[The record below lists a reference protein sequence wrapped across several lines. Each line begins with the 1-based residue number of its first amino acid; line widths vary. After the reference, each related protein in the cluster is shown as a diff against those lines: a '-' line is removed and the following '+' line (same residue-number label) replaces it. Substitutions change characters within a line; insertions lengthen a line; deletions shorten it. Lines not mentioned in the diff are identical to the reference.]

1 MKNVSIIFL
10 KRFFI
15 VIILITYSL
24 SIFSQNSF
32 TYTKPKSSF
41 LIYNKKRDNISY
53 LESKATKVDNY
64 LPNNFDKQGKYD
76 YTKFVQ
82 KAIDENE
89 IIIFPNFPILINDT
103 GLILKSNQKLIF
115 QDNSKIMLKSSS
127 KSSYAII
134 LIQDVSNIEL
144 YYPQIIGDRQ
154 THLNNVGEWGMG
166 IRITGSKNIKVF
178 NPLIQKCWGD
188 GIYISGS
195 TKLNSSNI
203 TITNPVLD
211 YNRRNGIT
219 IVSGKDISIRN
230 AVISNTY
237 GKSPMSGIDIEPNN
251 DKADISNISISNY
264 KSINNIISG
273 LQIGISNLQ
282 GDFDKSI
289 NINVNDIYTEN
300 SQSGI
305 VVGGLYL
312 KNTAG
317 KISGEIKITNA
328 KIIGSKLPIKLG
340 RNYKN
345 GPIVKFD
352 NVVFNK
358 TSGDIDEIEF
368 KKFKYRAT
376 SRENI
381 NIK

>member
-41 LIYNKKRDNISY
+41 LIYNKKRDNISH
-53 LESKATKVDNY
+53 LESKAAKVDNY

-134 LIQDVSNIEL
+134 LIQDVSNVEL

-154 THLNNVGEWGMG
+154 IHLNSVGEWGMG
-166 IRITGSKNIKVF
+166 IRITGSKNIKIF
-178 NPLIQKCWGD
+178 NPIIQKCWGD

-195 TKLNSSNI
+195 PKSNSSNI

-264 KSINNIISG
+264 KSINNIVSG

-305 VVGGLYL
+305 VVGGMYL

-358 TSGDIDEIEF
+358 ASGDIDETEF